1 MLNVLPIV
9 LSKLHLRDRGRAMQ
23 VSRAWRAAGRDVTL
37 WRDLDL
43 RTHRLTPALVSSFSS
58 WCARLRGRL
67 RRLGVL
73 LQDVKTSRDVWTSDA
88 LDALSRARSRLA
100 TRSCGA
106 LEHVRLG
113 GRDNALQACRLRAPA
128 LRAIR

>member
-1 MLNVLPIV
+1 
-9 LSKLHLRDRGRAMQ
+9 MQ